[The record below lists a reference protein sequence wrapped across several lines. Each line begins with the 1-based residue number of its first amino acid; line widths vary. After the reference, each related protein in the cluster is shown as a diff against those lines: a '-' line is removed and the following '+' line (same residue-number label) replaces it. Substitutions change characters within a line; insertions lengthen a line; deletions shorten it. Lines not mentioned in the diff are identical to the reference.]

1 VRREP
6 EDPTDAI
13 PEGKPT
19 FEYRRESAGLK
30 SVALGTAALLLVIF
44 ILQNLD
50 DANIDFLF
58 WDWDVAIALPI
69 GIAAVL
75 GFVIGW
81 SVTGSVGERN
91 GSRTSRER
99 RTARPPPR
107 SAASVPGS
115 RGGSPAAPRP
125 RR

>member
-1 VRREP
+1 MRR
-6 EDPTDAI
+6 DPDDQNDAST
-13 PEGKPT
+13 EAKPT
-19 FEYRRESAGLK
+19 FEYKRETGGIK

-58 WDWDVAIALPI
+58 WDWDVATALPI

-81 SVTGSVGERN
+81 SVN
-91 GSRTSRER
+91 WLR
-99 RTARPPPR
+99 RRAKRKL
-107 SAASVPGS
+107 
-115 RGGSPAAPRP
+115 
-125 RR
+125 

>member
-1 VRREP
+1 VRRGP
-6 EDPTDAI
+6 EDPNDADS
-13 PEGKPT
+13 EDKPS

-30 SVALGTAALLLVIF
+30 TVALSTAALLLVIF

-58 WDWDVAIALPI
+58 WDWDVAVALPI

-81 SVTGSVGERN
+81 SVN
-91 GSRTSRER
+91 WLR
-99 RTARPPPR
+99 RRAK
-107 SAASVPGS
+107 
-115 RGGSPAAPRP
+115 RP
-125 RR
+125 RRMD

>member
-6 EDPTDAI
+6 EDPNDAI

-19 FEYRRESAGLK
+19 FEYRRESAGIK

-69 GIAAVL
+69 GIAAAL
-75 GFVIGW
+75 GVVIGW
-81 SVTGSVGERN
+81 SVN
-91 GSRTSRER
+91 WLR
-99 RTARPPPR
+99 RRAK
-107 SAASVPGS
+107 
-115 RGGSPAAPRP
+115 RP
-125 RR
+125 REGSKEGKG

>member
-6 EDPTDAI
+6 EDPNDAL
-13 PEGKPT
+13 PDGKPS
-19 FEYRRESAGLK
+19 FEYRRENAGLK

-50 DANIDFLF
+50 KANIDFLF

-69 GIAAVL
+69 GIAAAL

-81 SVTGSVGERN
+81 TVNHV
-91 GSRTSRER
+91 R
-99 RTARPPPR
+99 RRARR
-107 SAASVPGS
+107 A
-115 RGGSPAAPRP
+115 
-125 RR
+125 RRAED

>member
-6 EDPTDAI
+6 EDPNDAI

-19 FEYRRESAGLK
+19 YEYRRESGGLK

-58 WDWDVAIALPI
+58 WDWDVAIALAI
-69 GIAAVL
+69 GIAAAL

-81 SVTGSVGERN
+81 GFNRL
-91 GSRTSRER
+91 R
-99 RTARPPPR
+99 RRAKRSKRPED
-107 SAASVPGS
+107 
-115 RGGSPAAPRP
+115 
-125 RR
+125 

>member
-1 VRREP
+1 MRREP

-13 PEGKPT
+13 PEAKPT
-19 FEYRRESAGLK
+19 FEYRRESAGIK

-58 WDWDVAIALPI
+58 WDWDVAVALPI
-69 GIAAVL
+69 GIAAAL

-81 SVTGSVGERN
+81 SVNWLRRRAKRLREGSKEGNR
-91 GSRTSRER
+91 
-99 RTARPPPR
+99 
-107 SAASVPGS
+107 
-115 RGGSPAAPRP
+115 
-125 RR
+125 